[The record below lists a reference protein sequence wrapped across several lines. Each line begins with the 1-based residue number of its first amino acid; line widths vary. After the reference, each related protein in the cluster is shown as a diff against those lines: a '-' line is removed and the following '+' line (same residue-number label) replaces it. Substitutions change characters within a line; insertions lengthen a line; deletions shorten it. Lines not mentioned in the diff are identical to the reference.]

1 MATLP
6 EGTSVEGV
14 SAQELRLA
22 ARNHALPLEALRHP
36 ITPAG
41 LHYLLIH
48 YDIPAVDPAD
58 FVLDFGGAV
67 ERPLSFS
74 LDELRARERVS
85 LPVTFECAGNGR
97 ALLEPRPVSQ
107 PWLTEAV
114 GTAEWAGAALGP
126 LLEEV
131 GVKPG
136 AVEALFTGLDRG
148 VEGGEAQAYERAL
161 PVSEAF
167 GGLLA
172 YEMNGAP
179 LLPQHGF
186 PLRLVVPGW
195 YGMQNVKW
203 LTRITLLEE
212 PFEGY
217 QNAVGYRMYDAD
229 GNPGEPVTRMLPRS
243 LTMPPGIPDFM
254 TRERMRR
261 ARPADAPGPGL
272 VGPRTDRACRGLH
285 RRRRDL
291 RGRGARRADR
301 RGRLGGLALR
311 LARRARQLRGVV
323 ARDRRRRQRP
333 AARPA
338 LEPQGLREQRGRA
351 ARGRGRPGA
360 PGLAQI
366 HDRRDRPA
374 PAPSAGARPH
384 RHSVAADR
392 GAAER

>member
-1 MATLP
+1 MDTVP
-6 EGTSVEGV
+6 EGTSRAGV
-14 SAQELRLA
+14 SADELRLA
-22 ARNHALPLEALRHP
+22 ARNHGLPLEALRHP

-58 FVLDFGGAV
+58 FMLEIGGAV

-74 LDELRARERVS
+74 LDELRTRERVS

-97 ALLEPRPVSQ
+97 ALLEPRPISQ

-126 LLEEV
+126 LLEEA
-131 GVKPG
+131 GVRAG
-136 AVEALFTGLDRG
+136 VVEALFTGLDRG
-148 VEGGEAQAYERAL
+148 VEGGVAQAYERAL
-161 PVSEAF
+161 PVSEAY

-179 LLPQHGF
+179 LPPQHGF

-217 QNAVGYRMYDAD
+217 QNAVGYRLYDAD

-243 LTMPPGIPDFM
+243 LTLPPGVPDFL
-254 TRERMRR
+254 TRERVLEPGPVTLQGR
-261 ARPADAPGPGL
+261 AWSGLGPIERVEVSTDGGDRFADAQLEEPFGEAAW
-272 VGPRTDRACRGLH
+272 VGWHFDW
-285 RRRRDL
+285 
-291 RGRGARRADR
+291 
-301 RGRLGGLALR
+301 
-311 LARRARQLRGVV
+311 
-323 ARDRRRRQRP
+323 
-333 AARPA
+333 
-338 LEPQGLREQRGRA
+338 
-351 ARGRGRPGA
+351 
-360 PGLAQI
+360 
-366 HDRRDRPA
+366 
-374 PAPSAGARPH
+374 
-384 RHSVAADR
+384 
-392 GAAER
+392 AAEPGSYVLSSRATDAGGHVQPLQPAWNLKGYANNAVERIAVAVA

>member
-1 MATLP
+1 MAIVP
-6 EGTSVEGV
+6 EGTSMEGI
-14 SAQELRLA
+14 SATELRLA

-48 YDIPAVDPAD
+48 YDIPAVEPDA
-58 FVLDFGGAV
+58 FVLEIGGAV
-67 ERPLSFS
+67 ERPLSLS
-74 LDELRARERVS
+74 LDDLRARERVA

-126 LLEEV
+126 LLEEA
-131 GVKPG
+131 GVKAG

-161 PVSEAF
+161 PVGEAY

-172 YEMNGAP
+172 YEMNGTP
-179 LLPQHGF
+179 LPPQHGF
-186 PLRLVVPGW
+186 PLRLVAPGW

-229 GNPGEPVTRMLPRS
+229 GTAGEPVTRMLPRS
-243 LTMPPGIPDFM
+243 LTVPPGVPDFL
-254 TRERMRR
+254 TRERHLE
-261 ARPADAPGPGL
+261 PGPVTLEGRAWSGH
-272 VGPRTDRACRGLH
+272 GPIERVEVSTDGGSSFAE
-285 RRRRDL
+285 
-291 RGRGARRADR
+291 A
-301 RGRLGGLALR
+301 RLGEPLGDAAWIGWQFDWDASPGTHVLSSRATDATGNTQPLEPPWNLKGYANNAVER
-311 LARRARQLRGVV
+311 LAVV
-323 ARDRRRRQRP
+323 V
-333 AARPA
+333 
-338 LEPQGLREQRGRA
+338 G
-351 ARGRGRPGA
+351 
-360 PGLAQI
+360 
-366 HDRRDRPA
+366 
-374 PAPSAGARPH
+374 
-384 RHSVAADR
+384 
-392 GAAER
+392 

>member
-1 MATLP
+1 MRSPSEGATST
-6 EGTSVEGV
+6 EGITPT
-14 SAQELRLA
+14 ELRLA

-58 FVLDFGGAV
+58 FMLEIGGAV
-67 ERPLSFS
+67 ERPLSLS
-74 LDELRARERVS
+74 LDELKTRERVS

-114 GTAEWAGAALGP
+114 GTAEWAGTALGP
-126 LLEEV
+126 LLEEA

-148 VEGGEAQAYERAL
+148 VEGGEAQAYERAM
-161 PVSEAF
+161 PVAEAF

-172 YEMNGAP
+172 HEMNGAP
-179 LLPQHGF
+179 LPPQHGF

-212 PFEGY
+212 PFGGY
-217 QNAVGYRMYDAD
+217 QNAVGYRIYDAD

-243 LTMPPGIPDFM
+243 LTLPPGIPDFL
-254 TRERMRR
+254 TRERVLGPGPVTLQGR
-261 ARPADAPGPGL
+261 AWSGLGPIERVEVSTDGGATFADAQLEEPVGEAAWVGWRFDWVAEPGSH
-272 VGPRTDRACRGLH
+272 VVSSRATD
-285 RRRRDL
+285 
-291 RGRGARRADR
+291 
-301 RGRLGGLALR
+301 
-311 LARRARQLRGVV
+311 
-323 ARDRRRRQRP
+323 
-333 AARPA
+333 AAGNVQP
-338 LEPQGLREQRGRA
+338 LEPPWNLKGYSNNA
-351 ARGRGRPGA
+351 
-360 PGLAQI
+360 
-366 HDRRDRPA
+366 
-374 PAPSAGARPH
+374 
-384 RHSVAADR
+384 V
-392 GAAER
+392 ERIAVVVS

>member
-1 MATLP
+1 MATVP

-48 YDIPAVDPAD
+48 YDIPAVDPAG
-58 FVLDFGGAV
+58 FALEIGGAV
-67 ERPLSFS
+67 ERPVSLS
-74 LDELRARERVS
+74 LDDLRARERVS

-126 LLEEV
+126 LLEEA
-131 GVKPG
+131 GVRPA
-136 AVEALFTGLDRG
+136 AVEALFSGLDRG
-148 VEGGEAQAYERAL
+148 VEGGVAQSYERAL

-179 LLPQHGF
+179 LPPQHGF

-229 GNPGEPVTRMLPRS
+229 GNPGEPLTRMLPRS
-243 LTMPPGIPDFM
+243 LTLPPGVPDFM
-254 TRERMRR
+254 TRERLLEPGPITLQGR
-261 ARPADAPGPGL
+261 AWSGHGPIERVELSTDGGVNFADALLEEPLGEAAWVGWRFEWNAEPGSYVISSRATDAAGHTQPLDPPWNLKGYANNAVERIAVL
-272 VGPRTDRACRGLH
+272 VA
-285 RRRRDL
+285 
-291 RGRGARRADR
+291 
-301 RGRLGGLALR
+301 
-311 LARRARQLRGVV
+311 
-323 ARDRRRRQRP
+323 
-333 AARPA
+333 
-338 LEPQGLREQRGRA
+338 
-351 ARGRGRPGA
+351 
-360 PGLAQI
+360 
-366 HDRRDRPA
+366 
-374 PAPSAGARPH
+374 
-384 RHSVAADR
+384 
-392 GAAER
+392 

>member
-1 MATLP
+1 MNGAP
-6 EGTSVEGV
+6 EGTVDSE
-14 SAQELRLA
+14 AITPAELRLA

-48 YDIPAVDPAD
+48 YDIPAVDPAS
-58 FVLDFGGAV
+58 FALGIGGAV
-67 ERPLSFS
+67 ERPLSLS
-74 LDELRARERVS
+74 LDDLRTRERVS

-126 LLEEV
+126 LLEEA
-131 GVKPG
+131 GVRPG

-148 VEGGEAQAYERAL
+148 VEGGVAQAYERAL

-179 LLPQHGF
+179 LPPQHGF

-203 LTRITLLEE
+203 LTRITLLEQ

-217 QNAVGYRMYDAD
+217 QNAVAYRWYDAD
-229 GNPGEPVTRMLPRS
+229 GNPEEPLTRMLPRS
-243 LTMPPGIPDFM
+243 LTLPPGVPDFM
-254 TRERMRR
+254 TRERVVEAGPITLQGR
-261 ARPADAPGPGL
+261 AWSGHGPIERVEVSTNGGESFADARLEEPLGEAAWVGWQFDWKAEPGSYVL
-272 VGPRTDRACRGLH
+272 SSRATDSSGNTQPLDPLWNLKGYANNAVERMPV
-285 RRRRDL
+285 
-291 RGRGARRADR
+291 
-301 RGRLGGLALR
+301 
-311 LARRARQLRGVV
+311 VV
-323 ARDRRRRQRP
+323 A
-333 AARPA
+333 
-338 LEPQGLREQRGRA
+338 
-351 ARGRGRPGA
+351 
-360 PGLAQI
+360 
-366 HDRRDRPA
+366 
-374 PAPSAGARPH
+374 
-384 RHSVAADR
+384 
-392 GAAER
+392 